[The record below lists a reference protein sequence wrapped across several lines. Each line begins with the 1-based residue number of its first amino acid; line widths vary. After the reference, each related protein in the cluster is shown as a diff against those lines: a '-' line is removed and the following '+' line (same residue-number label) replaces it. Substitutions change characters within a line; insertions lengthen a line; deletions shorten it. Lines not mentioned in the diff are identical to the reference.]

1 MLEVLAL
8 AEQGLRQGGLHTSAG
23 QLEALARE
31 FRRQR
36 RSALLMGEGPG
47 ERPRLIEQL
56 PAPPVRRSR
65 RRLPRLKGNP

>member
-8 AEQGLRQGGLHTSAG
+8 SERALRQAGLHTSAS

-36 RSALLMGEGPG
+36 RNPALMGQEPPI
-47 ERPRLIEQL
+47 RPRQEPQL
-56 PAPPVRRSR
+56 PVRQTRQQR
-65 RRLPRLKGNP
+65 RRLPRLKPQ